1 MSLNLQV
8 GGSVFYSEEPNV
20 EKAALTEVETLDK
33 ELDAGREAALLETK
47 LSSLVWICTS
57 THMASIV
64 TVIDANN
71 PAEILNSFGVC
82 ANHLMCIASVPGASP
97 SDYDNDNV
105 TKSKNSETTR
115 DSDDL
120 NLDNNKENS
129 AVDNSDNVNKEE
141 EVEVDPDSL
150 IGKIIYVEKDDSV
163 VNKRDRY
170 TKANDTEHDPTPNNS
185 SSFSSEITVESAEG
199 EENTKNNAEEEKRS
213 TESNEHEVMSSVLAT
228 MWLGAQSGMLYV
240 HSSVASWNQC
250 LHSVKLR
257 DAVLSIV

>member
-1 MSLNLQV
+1 M
-8 GGSVFYSEEPNV
+8 FYSEEPSL
-20 EKAALTEVETLDK
+20 EKPVITEIDSLDK

-57 THMASIV
+57 TRAASIV

-97 SDYDNDNV
+97 SDYDSV
-105 TKSKNSETTR
+105 TKTNSENVN
-115 DSDDL
+115 SE
-120 NLDNNKENS
+120 NVVENKED
-129 AVDNSDNVNKEE
+129 AVVNNSDSSKDNDINNAKEE
-141 EVEVDPDSL
+141 EAEVDPESL
-150 IGKIIYVEKDDSV
+150 VGRVTFVEKDESV

-170 TKANDTEHDPTPNNS
+170 TKNKETAENS
-185 SSFSSEITVESAEG
+185 EVSETSSTNEDAVSKDS
-199 EENTKNNAEEEKRS
+199 EEEQTGKTPEEDNKS
-213 TESNEHEVMSSVLAT
+213 NEEKPESNGHEVMSSVLAT

-250 LHSVKLR
+250 LHSVKLS